1 MVALKLR
8 AKWPMHRIAIPLAL
22 HGNRWLEGS
31 ANQDLRKTGKRSRE
45 KMTRKFSF
53 AYSFVL
59 LLFMANASVAE
70 TLQVSYFSASSLEG
84 WEEKKFKGLTSYQ
97 LSRIEGKQALL
108 ATSNDSA
115 SALFKKIH
123 IDIRT
128 YPFLNWSWRIENRL
142 DTENES
148 NKSGDDYAA
157 RIYVVLDGGIF
168 LWRTRAVNYV
178 WANQASKGA
187 IWENA
192 FAGKH
197 AMMMALRNRH
207 DQLSTWYAEKRNVYE
222 DLKRLFGTEFHFIDA
237 IAIMT
242 DTDNSHGQAK
252 AFYGDIYF
260 SKE

>member
-1 MVALKLR
+1 
-8 AKWPMHRIAIPLAL
+8 
-22 HGNRWLEGS
+22 
-31 ANQDLRKTGKRSRE
+31 
-45 KMTRKFSF
+45 MTRKFSF